1 MLRLLIMPNR
11 SKMRNAVIPIAW
23 AEMTAR
29 GQEKMWLHLK
39 RLGILKNVN
48 FMTGHAAIVVVTKEQ
63 YLYFDFGRYLTQN
76 GFGRARGANTDP
88 KLELK
93 TKPEWSPENHLLN
106 IQDLCVELEELS
118 DATHGVGP
126 ISLSVL
132 YEIDSK
138 KVLNFIQLTQEVGEI
153 VYGAMSLRK
162 LNCARFVTKAILAG
176 HPPKKI
182 RRLLRYPVLGST
194 TPLYNV
200 VVCCEGNKYYEF
212 QAGKLTHLSM
222 SSFGSLLDLAKKCS
236 YSFRSSKA
244 KSLPSDERVG
254 FLQVSEGR
262 EAIFTDATYLGG
274 IGEGAFHRL
283 EEHEKGVLMKKFDL
297 NGNLE
302 FEQCY
307 AYPKHL
313 SSFEIKELTLL
324 HDSHFSWITIRH
336 SSGWAGR
343 LMACK
348 M

>member
-1 MLRLLIMPNR
+1 MLQLLIMPNR

-29 GQEKMWLHLK
+29 GQEKMWLLLK
-39 RLGILKNVN
+39 RIGILKNVN
-48 FMTGHAAIVVVTKEQ
+48 FMTGHAAMVVVTEQQ

-88 KLELK
+88 KLEIK
-93 TKPEWSPENHLLN
+93 TKPEWSDDNRLLN
-106 IQDLCVELEELS
+106 LHDLCVELEELS
-118 DATHGVGP
+118 DATHGLGP

-138 KVLNFIQLTQEVGEI
+138 KVLNFIQITQEVGEI

-182 RRLLRYPVLGST
+182 KRLLRYPLLGST

-200 VVCCEGNKYYEF
+200 VVCGDENKYTEF

-236 YSFRSSKA
+236 YSFRSAKA
-244 KSLPSDERVG
+244 KELPSDERVG
-254 FLQVSEGR
+254 FLQLGEDQ
-262 EAIFTDATYLGG
+262 EAIFTDTTYLGG

-283 EEHEKGVLMKKFDL
+283 EEHQKGVLMKKYDL

-307 AYPKHL
+307 SLPKHL
-313 SSFEIKELTLL
+313 SSIKINELTLL
-324 HDSHFSWITIRH
+324 HDSHFSWITVRH
-336 SSGWAGR
+336 SSGWTGR
-343 LMACK
+343 LMAC
-348 M
+348 